1 MLTRSTF
8 TLEMLMILDF
18 TDLFTAIIQA
28 TTLQPNIILGHK
40 LQPHDHYPI
49 PILNNNNNSNSSRL
63 SLLNN
68 NISVLRL
75 QLLEILVL
83 VTMERGMDIMNN
95 NMDKVIIK

>member
-18 TDLFTAIIQA
+18 TDLFTATIQA
-28 TTLQPNIILGHK
+28 TTLLPNIILGHK

-49 PILNNNNNSNSSRL
+49 PILNNNNNSNSRL
-63 SLLNN
+63 TLLNN

-83 VTMERGMDIMNN
+83 VTMERVMDIMNN

>member
-28 TTLQPNIILGHK
+28 TTLLPNIILGHK
-40 LQPHDHYPI
+40 LLPHDHYPI
-49 PILNNNNNSNSSRL
+49 PIHNNNNNSRL
-63 SLLNN
+63 TLLNN